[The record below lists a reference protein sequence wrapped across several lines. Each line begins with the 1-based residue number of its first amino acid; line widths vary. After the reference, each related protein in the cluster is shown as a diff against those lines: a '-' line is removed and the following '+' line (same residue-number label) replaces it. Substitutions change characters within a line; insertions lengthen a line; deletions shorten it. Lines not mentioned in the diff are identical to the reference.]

1 MNDGHASLEHAS
13 HEHGVVVDADER
25 WLWIALGLLGTFLI
39 GEVIVAFAARS
50 LALLS
55 DAGHMLTDVASLG
68 VALWALRL
76 ARRPA
81 AGAMTYGWKRAEI
94 LSAAANAGTLLVVA
108 LIVLIEA
115 LRRLVNPPPVDGLP
129 VLITALVGIAVNIV
143 VAWSVARANR
153 SSLNVEGAYQHIVT
167 DLYGFIAT
175 AVAAAVILATG
186 WVRAD
191 AVASLVLVVLMTRSG
206 ITLARASSRILLE
219 AAPAGIT
226 VADIRE
232 HLLHVDHVRDV
243 HDLHVWTVTSHEHS
257 VSAHVVVDED
267 CFSDAHVPQMLDQLQ
282 NCLHEHFGI
291 EHSSLQL
298 EPPSHAAH
306 EGAIH

>member
-1 MNDGHASLEHAS
+1 MTDS
-13 HEHGVVVDADER
+13 HRHDSHDHGVVADADER
-25 WLWIALGLLGTFLI
+25 WLWIAVGLLGTFLV
-39 GEVIVAFAARS
+39 GEVVVAFASSS

-55 DAGHMLTDVASLG
+55 DAGHMLTDVASLA

-81 AGAMTYGWKRAEI
+81 GGAMTYGWKRTEI
-94 LSAAANAGTLLVVA
+94 LSAAVNAGTLLVVA
-108 LIVLIEA
+108 LIVLIEGI
-115 LRRLVNPPPVDGLP
+115 RRMVNPPPVDGGP
-129 VLITALVGIAVNIV
+129 VLITALVGIAVNIL
-143 VAWSVARANR
+143 VAWSVSRANR
-153 SSLNVEGAYQHIVT
+153 SSLNVEGAYQHILT

-175 AVAAAVILATG
+175 AVAAAVIITTG

-191 AVASLVLVVLMTRSG
+191 AVASLVLVVLMARSG

-219 AAPAGIT
+219 AAPDGT
-226 VADIRE
+226 SVAEIRE
-232 HLLHVDHVRDV
+232 HLLRVDHVRDV
-243 HDLHVWTVTSHEHS
+243 HDLHVWTVTSNEHS
-257 VSAHVVVDED
+257 VSAHVVVDEG
-267 CFSDAHVPQMLDQLQ
+267 CFGDSHAPQMLDQLQ
-282 NCLHEHFGI
+282 DCLHDHFGI

>member
-1 MNDGHASLEHAS
+1 MTDSQS
-13 HEHGVVVDADER
+13 HDTHDHGVVADADER
-25 WLWIALGLLGTFLI
+25 WLWIAAGLLGTFLV
-39 GEVIVAFAARS
+39 GEVVVAFASSS

-55 DAGHMLTDVASLG
+55 DAGHMLTDVASLA

-81 AGAMTYGWKRAEI
+81 GGAMTYGWKRTEI
-94 LSAAANAGTLLVVA
+94 LSAAVNAGTLLVVA
-108 LIVLIEA
+108 LIVLIEGV
-115 LRRLVNPPPVDGLP
+115 RRMIDPPSVDGGP
-129 VLITALVGIAVNIV
+129 VLITALVGIAVNIL
-143 VAWSVARANR
+143 VAWSVSRANR
-153 SSLNVEGAYQHIVT
+153 SSLNVEGAYQHILT

-175 AVAAAVILATG
+175 AIAAGVIITTG

-191 AVASLVLVVLMTRSG
+191 AVASLVLVVLMARSG

-219 AAPAGIT
+219 AAPDGT
-226 VADIRE
+226 SVAEIRE
-232 HLLHVDHVRDV
+232 HLLRVDHVRDV

-257 VSAHVVVDED
+257 ISAHVVVDEG
-267 CFSDAHVPQMLDQLQ
+267 CFGDSHAPQMLDQLQ
-282 NCLHEHFGI
+282 DCLHDHFGI

-306 EGAIH
+306 EGALH

>member
-1 MNDGHASLEHAS
+1 MSKDAAGHY
-13 HEHGVVVDADER
+13 HGVAADAKEH
-25 WLWIALGLLGTFLI
+25 WLWIALGLLGAFLV
-39 GEVIVAFAARS
+39 GEVIVAFVANS

-55 DAGHMLTDVASLG
+55 DAGHMLTDVASLA

-81 AGAMTYGWKRAEI
+81 GGSMTYGWKRAEI
-94 LSAAANAGTLLVVA
+94 LSAAVNAGTLLVVA
-108 LIVLIEA
+108 LIVLIEGA
-115 LRRLVNPPPVDGLP
+115 RRLFDPPSVDGAP
-129 VLITALVGIAVNIV
+129 VLITALVGIAVNIL
-143 VAWSVARANR
+143 VAWAVSRANR
-153 SSLNVEGAYQHIVT
+153 SSLNVEGAYQHILT

-175 AVAAAVILATG
+175 AVAAAVILVTG

-191 AVASLVLVVLMTRSG
+191 AVASLVLVVLMARSG
-206 ITLARASSRILLE
+206 IVLARASSRILLE
-219 AAPAGIT
+219 AAPDGIS

-243 HDLHVWTVTSHEHS
+243 HDLHVWTVTSHEHA
-257 VSAHVVVDED
+257 VSAHVVVDDE
-267 CFSDAHVPQMLDQLQ
+267 CFTDSHVPQMLDQLQ
-282 NCLHEHFGI
+282 DCLHEHFGI

-298 EPPSHAAH
+298 EPPAHAAH

>member
-1 MNDGHASLEHAS
+1 MSDSHAPHD
-13 HEHGVVVDADER
+13 HGFAADADER
-25 WLWIALGLLGTFLI
+25 WLWIALGLLGAFLV
-39 GEVIVAFAARS
+39 GEVTVAFAADS

-55 DAGHMLTDVASLG
+55 DAGHMLTDIASLA

-81 AGAMTYGWKRAEI
+81 GGSMTYGWKRAEI

-108 LIVLIEA
+108 LIVLIEGV
-115 LRRLVNPPPVDGLP
+115 RRLFDPPSVDGGP
-129 VLITALVGIAVNIV
+129 VLITALVGIAVNIG
-143 VAWSVARANR
+143 VAWAVSKANR

-175 AVAAAVILATG
+175 AVAAVVILVTG
-186 WVRAD
+186 WARAD
-191 AVASLVLVVLMTRSG
+191 AVASLVLVVLMARSG
-206 ITLARASSRILLE
+206 IILARASSRILLE
-219 AAPAGIT
+219 AAPDGVS
-226 VADIRE
+226 VADIRA

-243 HDLHVWTVTSHEHS
+243 HDLHVWTVTSHEHA
-257 VSAHVVVDED
+257 VSAHVVVDDE
-267 CFSDAHVPQMLDQLQ
+267 CFTDSHAPQMLDQLQ
-282 NCLHEHFGI
+282 ECLHDHFGI